1 MYLQTLSP
9 TLLCCLSIW
18 WCRLHYNI
26 IALWVSCP
34 EKKSILYPSSLS
46 LELTELL
53 SLSLSLLFPFSL
65 LIVIFHLCRIWVEWC
80 AGQFGKSLRDQLSAE
95 MELNSLSSTLVIT
108 CKDVQI
114 TFNLHVILS
123 KANLILTSSLVLV
136 TYAMNVSYSHC
147 TMHE

>member
-1 MYLQTLSP
+1 MLALEKWCLVFIFTTFSP

-18 WCRLHYNI
+18 WCWLHYNI
-26 IALWVSCP
+26 IALCSRFP
-34 EKKSILYPSSLS
+34 AQKKKSVLYPSSLS

-95 MELNSLSSTLVIT
+95 MELNSLASTLVIT
-108 CKDVQI
+108 CKRCSNYFQFACYFI
-114 TFNLHVILS
+114 
-123 KANLILTSSLVLV
+123 
-136 TYAMNVSYSHC
+136 
-147 TMHE
+147 